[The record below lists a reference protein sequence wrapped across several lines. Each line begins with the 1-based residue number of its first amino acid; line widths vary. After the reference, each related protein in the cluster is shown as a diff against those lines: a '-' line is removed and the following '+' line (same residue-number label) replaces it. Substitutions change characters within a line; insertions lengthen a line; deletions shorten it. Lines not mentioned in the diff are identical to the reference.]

1 MFESVLVAI
10 IITKQNIFLLPH
22 FLKYFL
28 IKEEFKKICNQLE
41 KLRERCG
48 SGAHLSKIIAAMQDA
63 ATLHERSQGATDS
76 APLKLN
82 TVFSAVAGKLM
93 CTVTPG
99 EESSSSGRDLPFEAP
114 PAYKQRNFT
123 VAKSTENSNAE
134 QSQTDVTTDSPR
146 KRTDVNEE
154 VDAKEEK
161 QNGVFKISGEAGCSD
176 IRPPEVTIKNGIGK
190 SDRSEV
196 RSSPS
201 STETIRGVRSGHAR
215 THAIV
220 INLDDKSR
228 FTEEVTV

>member
-1 MFESVLVAI
+1 
-10 IITKQNIFLLPH
+10 
-22 FLKYFL
+22 
-28 IKEEFKKICNQLE
+28 
-41 KLRERCG
+41 
-48 SGAHLSKIIAAMQDA
+48 MQDA
-63 ATLHERSQGATDS
+63 ATLHERKPGNTDS

-82 TVFSAVAGKLM
+82 TVFSAVAGRLM

-114 PAYKQRNFT
+114 PAYRQRNFT
-123 VAKSTENSNAE
+123 PTKSTENSNAE
-134 QSQTDVTTDSPR
+134 QSQTDVTTDSPKR
-146 KRTDVNEE
+146 RTDLNEE
-154 VDAKEEK
+154 TKEEK

-176 IRPPEVTIKNGIGK
+176 IRPPEVTRNGIKN
-190 SDRSEV
+190 DRSET

-201 STETIRGVRSGHAR
+201 SSETVRGVRSGHAR

>member
-1 MFESVLVAI
+1 
-10 IITKQNIFLLPH
+10 
-22 FLKYFL
+22 
-28 IKEEFKKICNQLE
+28 
-41 KLRERCG
+41 
-48 SGAHLSKIIAAMQDA
+48 MQDA
-63 ATLHERSQGATDS
+63 ATPHERKPGVTES

-82 TVFSAVAGKLM
+82 TVFSAVAGRLM

-114 PAYKQRNFT
+114 PAYRQKLFT
-123 VAKSTENSNAE
+123 PTKSVENSNAE
-134 QSQTDVTTDSPR
+134 QSQTDVTTDSPKR
-146 KRTDVNEE
+146 KTDTVEE
-154 VDAKEEK
+154 TKDEK

-176 IRPPEVTIKNGIGK
+176 ICPPDMTARNCIK

>member
-1 MFESVLVAI
+1 M
-10 IITKQNIFLLPH
+10 KKIFLLTH
-22 FLKYFL
+22 FLIYFL
-28 IKEEFKKICNQLE
+28 KEEFKKICNQLE

-63 ATLHERSQGATDS
+63 ATLHERSQGTTDS

-114 PAYKQRNFT
+114 PAYKRNFT

-134 QSQTDVTTDSPR
+134 QSQTDVTTDSPK
-146 KRTDVNEE
+146 KRTDLSEE
-154 VDAKEEK
+154 ADAKEEK

-190 SDRSEV
+190 SDRSDRSEV